1 MSEDAKLKAWI
12 KKFMETSFPLTI
24 GLIRA
29 AHKPGLTTAGPSE
42 SSGLMVAPRANS
54 SSTPTRFTAGPDG
67 RPNDSSKDKG
77 GLDCLDDDCNK
88 CNHYHFFL
96 CPGK

>member
-1 MSEDAKLKAWI
+1 MDNQC
-12 KKFMETSFPLTI
+12 KFDEEIFCI
-24 GLIRA
+24 HDRDCNGLQECEVHRRVS
-29 AHKPGLTTAGPSE
+29 TTAGPSE